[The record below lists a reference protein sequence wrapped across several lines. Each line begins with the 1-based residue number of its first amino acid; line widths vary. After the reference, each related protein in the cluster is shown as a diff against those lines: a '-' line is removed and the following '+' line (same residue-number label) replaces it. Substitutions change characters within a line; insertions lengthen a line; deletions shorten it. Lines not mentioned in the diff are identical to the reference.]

1 MCGSEQKDCV
11 TPATVRRMGDFALS
25 GSQQEP
31 AERLRIAVADD
42 HLAFRDAVAAWLREV
57 CGFEVVGASNT
68 DPVALAALA
77 RQRADLLLLGA
88 SSTRMLVPDLLRHLK
103 SNSIAPRVVVMSMY
117 PRSVVEMA
125 ATDAGAD
132 GTVCKNELVREL
144 PGLLAT
150 IFGAPALSGRV

>member
-1 MCGSEQKDCV
+1 
-11 TPATVRRMGDFALS
+11 MGDSTLS
-25 GSQQEP
+25 GPPREP

-42 HLAFRDAVAAWLREV
+42 HHAFRDAVAAWLRET
-57 CGFEVVGASNT
+57 CGFEVVGVSHT

-77 RQRADLLLLGA
+77 KQRADLLLLGA
-88 SSTRMLVPDLLRHLK
+88 SSRTLLVADLVRQLK

-117 PRSVVEMA
+117 PRSVAEKA

-132 GTVCKNELVREL
+132 GAVCKNELVSEL

-150 IFGAPALSGRV
+150 IFGAPALSAGGSLKLGPGPQAASA